1 MIKNYKFLLGVYIAF
16 LLLCQSCIS
25 PDQLMTSCRITKFR
39 WENQQYIAKYNS
51 SGRLI
56 LLEADTS
63 KIVFYYDEQN
73 KLNAAEIYF
82 AGTPGARHRYEY
94 IQGPYGITQID
105 HYTLRDRE
113 HQRELIHYRSTSRID
128 YTITQEFYHDSIT
141 FEIRHDFIFTE
152 SNLTTISSTSS
163 YINSTYN
170 AKFDSRSN
178 PFRTLGTAVGSR
190 LFFPVGLF
198 SFYPLNQFDVSYA
211 ARFSKN
217 NPMYGEYQLSA
228 TGLDPEEQIFDYVLD
243 NGLIKKIHWTNSSY
257 GVTSSKDYEFG
268 YDCPETMH

>member
-1 MIKNYKFLLGVYIAF
+1 MILNNKFLLGAYVLA
-16 LLLCQSCIS
+16 LMLLCQSCITS
-25 PDQLMTSCRITKFR
+25 DQLGTSCRITKFR
-39 WENQQYIAKYNS
+39 WENQKYLAKYNS

-63 KIVFYYDEQN
+63 KIVFYYDEYN

-82 AGTPGARHRYEY
+82 AGTPGVRHKYEY
-94 IQGPYGITQID
+94 THGPYGITQID
-105 HYTLRDRE
+105 HYYLGE
-113 HQRELIHYRSTSRID
+113 HQRELIHYASSLKIN

-141 FEIRHDFIFTE
+141 FEIRHNFVFTE
-152 SNLTTISSTSS
+152 GDLTSIYSTSS

-178 PFRTLGTAVGSR
+178 PFRTLGSALGSR

-198 SFYPLNQFDVSYA
+198 SFYPVSQFDVSYA

-217 NPMYGEYQLSA
+217 NPMYGEYQISA
-228 TGLDPEEQIFDYVLD
+228 SGLDPEEQIFDYVLD
-243 NGLIKKIHWTNSSY
+243 NGMIKKIHWTNSSY
-257 GVTSSKDYEFG
+257 GVTSSKDYEFE
-268 YDCPETMH
+268 YDCPETTQ